1 MPRPETDQCDIRSE
15 FAQWMKKGR
24 LVFPPGGLILFD
36 IVLMPHHSGNAS
48 PTSLLIVAAGMA

>member
-1 MPRPETDQCDIRSE
+1 
-15 FAQWMKKGR
+15 MKKGR